1 MEQKSFDL
9 TFLNNF
15 GADLEDKKEA
25 LNKQYHQA
33 IGFFNGL
40 NVAIDV
46 IKALRTDENAEE
58 LNKVERKISFLKDKS
73 FQDTLESKARETE
86 LESVLQLLKLKI
98 QQHISLMTNPNI
110 GVRPEDKKEKIKM
123 RRKEKVVG

>member
-25 LNKQYHQA
+25 INKQYHQA

-40 NVAIDV
+40 NVTIDV
-46 IKALRTDENAEE
+46 IKALRTEENAED
-58 LNKVERKISFLKDKS
+58 LNMVERKITFLKEKA
-73 FQDTLESKARETE
+73 FQDTVESKARESE
-86 LESVLQLLKLKI
+86 LESVIQHLKLKL
-98 QQHISLMTNPNI
+98 QQHVSLMTNPNI
-110 GVRPEDKKEKIKM
+110 GVRPEDKKEKLKS
-123 RRKEKVVG
+123 RRKEKVTE